1 MFPLFTMALLLA
13 GLFVE
18 NGLIGGAFLLA
29 LAALL
34 GWLVALSWTLITP
47 TAKAVRT
54 LLVLFVTVYAIGRM
68 TGRV

>member
-1 MFPLFTMALLLA
+1 MALLLA

-18 NGLIGGAFLLA
+18 NGVIGGVLLGLLA
-29 LAALL
+29 LLL

-54 LLVLFVTVYAIGRM
+54 LLVIFVLAYAFGRV